1 METSSAGLRHTPMA
15 FSPVAPEKETFI
27 PAPVQQLNP
36 VKNIIFRLVNRSRGD
51 VYLPLYAQNVINPK
65 TQKLDTLRVLKGVY
79 TIWESEQKDL
89 KMDAKTLSK
98 SRRSLK
104 FEFSGKDNI
113 AIVPADDNITLE
125 ALRIIPH
132 NMEVP
137 GANKGSRFA
146 FFEINTEKQAE
157 IDAAK
162 RQLRRKAV
170 RIAEEQP
177 LDKLKE
183 HAVFLNDRR
192 LRVFDD
198 YGYPKVEKALRNE
211 YEDYAD
217 LNPEKFLN
225 TVNSPEVK
233 IGALIMKAISE
244 AKIDVS
250 TVKGVANWANGG
262 FICRVP
268 TGKPPFDYLL
278 EFAMLPGDE
287 SKAFKERLEIT

>member
-1 METSSAGLRHTPMA
+1 MN
-15 FSPVAPEKETFI
+15 
-27 PAPVQQLNP
+27 PATN
-36 VKNIIFRLVNRSRGD
+36 
-51 VYLPLYAQNVINPK
+51 
-65 TQKLDTLRVLKGVY
+65 KLDTLRVIKGVY
-79 TIWESEQKDL
+79 TIWESEQKDV

-113 AIVPADDNITLE
+113 AIVPSDDKITLE

-132 NMEVP
+132 NIEVP

-146 FFEINTEKQAE
+146 FVEIDTNKQAE

-177 LDKLKE
+177 FDKVKE

-192 LRVFDD
+192 LRVLDD
-198 YGYPKVEKALRNE
+198 FGYPKVEKALRNE

-217 LNPEKFLN
+217 TNPEKFMA
-225 TVNSPEVK
+225 TVNSHEIK
-233 IGALIMKAISE
+233 IGAMISKLISD
-244 AKIDVS
+244 AKIDTS
-250 TVKGVANWANGG
+250 TVKGTASWATGG
-262 FICRVP
+262 FICRIP
-268 TGKPPFDYLL
+268 SGKHPFEYLL

-287 SKAFKERLEIT
+287 NKAFKERVETTA